1 MIYTIFLFSQPGA
14 ESNPIM
20 SFLPLVLISPTD
32 RDLIIVFY
40 FFMIRPQAKKAK
52 ETKKFRSAIGKGDK
66 VVTIGGIHGKI
77 VETKETNVVMEVEGG
92 TKLRV
97 EKSALS
103 MDYSSGND
111 DVTLTQGK

>member
-1 MIYTIFLFSQPGA
+1 MYNVIFLQEGVGSL
-14 ESNPIM
+14 M
-20 SFLPLVLISPTD
+20 SMLPFLA
-32 RDLIIVFY
+32 IIFVFY

>member
-1 MIYTIFLFSQPGA
+1 MISTIFLFSQPGA

-20 SFLPLVLISPTD
+20 SFLPLVLIGV
-32 RDLIIVFY
+32 VFY

>member
-20 SFLPLVLISPTD
+20 SFLPLVLIGV
-32 RDLIIVFY
+32 VFY

>member
-20 SFLPLVLISPTD
+20 SFLPLVLIGV
-32 RDLIIVFY
+32 VFY

-77 VETKETNVVMEVEGG
+77 VETKETNVVMEVEGV

>member
-1 MIYTIFLFSQPGA
+1 
-14 ESNPIM
+14 
-20 SFLPLVLISPTD
+20 
-32 RDLIIVFY
+32 
-40 FFMIRPQAKKAK
+40 
-52 ETKKFRSAIGKGDK
+52 
-66 VVTIGGIHGKI
+66 
-77 VETKETNVVMEVEGG
+77 MEVEGG